1 MHNHVYKDVHND
13 VQKHVH
19 DFLMHNYASD
29 KEAVW
34 SRKSLKCLNLLI
46 SKARINLKNSDK
58 TFLVKIEEKNKLKSK
73 SSRTFLDKN
82 THRTYV

>member
-1 MHNHVYKDVHND
+1 MHNHVHEYVHNDVNND

-19 DFLMHNYASD
+19 KHVHDLLMHNYASD

-46 SKARINLKNSDK
+46 SEAVR
-58 TFLVKIEEKNKLKSK
+58 
-73 SSRTFLDKN
+73 
-82 THRTYV
+82 HG

>member
-1 MHNHVYKDVHND
+1 MHNHVHKHVHNHVHKHAHNDVHND

-46 SKARINLKNSDK
+46 SEAVR
-58 TFLVKIEEKNKLKSK
+58 
-73 SSRTFLDKN
+73 
-82 THRTYV
+82 HG